1 MKDRKINKTID
12 EYVKSGKARV
22 DNLSHYTVGELTTF
36 ITTDS
41 KEYLSGLI
49 NAHDFDWNEV
59 ANYDEGRGW
68 MSPARVIADDP
79 NAHRYSDDDPISI
92 AHSEFKFTDTDM
104 QDCNPGFGR
113 DGTTQNCAKCS
124 AALEMRL
131 RGYGISAG
139 RQTYPSSV
147 DAQSLWFKD
156 ATRVEYDYDTAEKAL
171 RSYGRKTSGTLSF
184 RYPGNI
190 GGHAVHW
197 TNDSDGNFQI
207 QDGQN
212 GRLFS
217 SLSDMMSAYGGDTS
231 SSISTFRLDNCEP
244 NFDAMEQDSVIRGN
258 WGRASKVRNRYSG
271 RIVDTW

>member
-59 ANYDEGRGW
+59 TNYDEGRGW
-68 MSPARVIADDP
+68 MSPARVIADNP

-147 DAQSLWFKD
+147 DAQSLWFKA

-184 RYPGNI
+184 RYPWNT

-231 SSISTFRLDNCEP
+231 SPISTFRLDNCEP
-244 NFDAMEQDSVIRGN
+244 NFDAMEQDSVIR
-258 WGRASKVRNRYSG
+258 RAWTGSKVRNRYSG